1 MTDLIEP
8 LRRGLIKS
16 MQLLWLLI
24 KIIIP
29 VSCLVAV
36 LDYYGLVQALSVYFT
51 PAMSLFGLPGEA
63 TIALLLSFFVNFY
76 AALGVITTMTLTPQ
90 QITVLAV
97 MIGICH
103 ELPVECVI
111 CSYTGLRIP
120 VSAFL
125 RMATALAAGMLL
137 NLIYIL
143 VTGGSG

>member
-1 MTDLIEP
+1 MVYLLEP
-8 LRRGLIKS
+8 IKKGLKKS
-16 MQLLWLLI
+16 LQLLWMLT

-36 LDYYGLVQALSVYFT
+36 LDYYGIINSIAVFFA

-63 TIALLLSFFVNFY
+63 TIALLLGFFVSLY
-76 AALGVITTMTLTPQ
+76 AALGVITTLTLDAQ

-103 ELPVECVI
+103 ELPIETVV

-120 VSAFL
+120 VSAAL
-125 RMATALAAGMLL
+125 RLFTALAAGLLL
-137 NLIYIL
+137 NAIYNL
-143 VTGGSG
+143 VLGG